1 MIVALKSY
9 AGTLKLTAHRFSY
22 TVQKDF
28 IAGGAVV
35 DILSEVL
42 RVVRLSGAV
51 HFLAELRH
59 PWSFSSSPHEIL
71 AARLK
76 LPHGSVTPF
85 HVFIEG
91 GCYVTS
97 GHHAP
102 MRVERGDIIIFP
114 RADVHILASE
124 VGLPPVPI
132 REIYSKP
139 STDRI
144 TIVKYG
150 GTGEPA
156 RFICGFLHLDQ
167 QFDPLLSSLPDLICV
182 RSRDSGLALE
192 TLGRDGQCHLN
203 IEHQRE
209 SHWWRASLD
218 YLVNETA
225 SPDTG
230 HSAIL
235 ARLTEAM
242 FVQVLRWQLR
252 YDAARSGG
260 WLAGLLDPQIG
271 RVLALIH
278 ASPEQTWTVSELA
291 GAAGMSRASLARRF
305 VDLVGKSPIQYLA
318 EWRMH
323 LARHLL
329 SNSTLGVAEIG
340 GRIGYESD
348 VAFCRAFRRVVG
360 STPAVWRHAS
370 RGGSDQH
377 VNR

>member
-1 MIVALKSY
+1 MTGY
-9 AGTLKLTAHRFSY
+9 RFSY
-22 TVQKDF
+22 TVKKEL
-28 IAGGAVV
+28 IAGEAVV

-91 GCYVTS
+91 GCHVSS
-97 GHHAP
+97 GQHAP
-102 MRVERGDIIIFP
+102 IRVERGDIIIFP
-114 RADVHILASE
+114 RADMHILASE
-124 VGLPPVPI
+124 VGLPSVPI

-139 STDRI
+139 STNRI

-150 GTGEPA
+150 GTGDPA

-182 RSRDSGLALE
+182 RSRDSGLVLE
-192 TLGRDGQCHLN
+192 TLGKDGQRRMN
-203 IEHQRE
+203 IEHLRE
-209 SHWWRASLD
+209 CQWWRASLE

-230 HSAIL
+230 HSAML

-252 YDAARSGG
+252 YDAAQSGG
-260 WLAGLLDPQIG
+260 WLAGLHDPQIG

-278 ASPEQTWTVSELA
+278 ASPEQVWTVSNLA
-291 GAAGMSRASLARRF
+291 SAAGMSRPALARRF
-305 VDLVGKSPIQYLA
+305 VDLVGQSPIQYLA

-323 LARHLL
+323 LARNLL
-329 SNSTLGVAEIG
+329 SDSTLAVAEIG
-340 GRIGYESD
+340 GRIGYDSD
-348 VAFCRAFRRVVG
+348 AAFCRAFRRVVG
-360 STPAVWRHAS
+360 STPAAWRHAN
-370 RGGSDQH
+370 RGGDDRH
-377 VNR
+377 VN